1 MAVTLLAEVPVAVTL
16 TGEDTVALLAGEL
29 IETAPKLRAANE
41 NRNRARRL
49 GNRPFLNGFSFFWGG
64 DFLGLEISWFLGI
77 LVQAKEASTLLVSG
91 FGEHGPFIGP

>member
-49 GNRPFLNGFSFFWGG
+49 GNRPFLNGFSFMWGIFWVFR
-64 DFLGLEISWFLGI
+64 DF
-77 LVQAKEASTLLVSG
+77 
-91 FGEHGPFIGP
+91 